1 MNDPYHQSCAETSGE
16 CYSNLACYGSQG
28 RVEPI
33 VAPYPAE
40 QVPQIL
46 LAAQTHSY
54 SYPQAQYV
62 DRTPAKCGNYKNMT
76 QICNQAANKAALKYT
91 Y

>member
-16 CYSNLACYGSQG
+16 CYSNLACYGAQG

-33 VAPYPAE
+33 VAPYLAE
-40 QVPQIL
+40 IVPQIS
-46 LAAQTHSY
+46 LAAPSHN
-54 SYPQAQYV
+54 YV
-62 DRTPAKCGNYKNMT
+62 YQQVPDIKPVKCGNYKNMT
-76 QICNQAANKAALKYT
+76 QICNQAANKSALKYT